1 LETDANGTGHCEQ
14 TWPMYSASL
23 YSHASKIKKKLAVK
37 DINIFLSLRD
47 ELAWKI
53 LMKIIF
59 CDMFFYNILLE

>member
-1 LETDANGTGHCEQ
+1 
-14 TWPMYSASL
+14 MYSASL

-59 CDMFFYNILLE
+59 CDVFFYNILLE